1 MEAEMKGNVVL
12 YRLFWG
18 LLGGNTKYNS
28 SIKTILIDP
37 SFFIWGQR
45 WGQRHATDVAWNV
58 RSNTYFNFC
67 FKNKN
72 K

>member
-1 MEAEMKGNVVL
+1 MKAEMKGNVVL

-18 LLGGNTKYNS
+18 LLGGNTKNNS

-45 WGQRHATDVAWNV
+45 WGQRHATNIAWNV
-58 RSNTYFNFC
+58 GFNTYFHFC

>member
-18 LLGGNTKYNS
+18 LLGGNSKYNS

-37 SFFIWGQR
+37 SFFIWGQP
-45 WGQRHATDVAWNV
+45 WGQRHATD
-58 RSNTYFNFC
+58 R
-67 FKNKN
+67 
-72 K
+72 

>member
-1 MEAEMKGNVVL
+1 MKQKMKGNVVL

-18 LLGGNTKYNS
+18 LLGGNSKYNS

-45 WGQRHATDVAWNV
+45 WGQRTTAIDAWNV
-58 RSNTYFNFC
+58 GPDTYFHFC